1 MSKEMLKNFTY
12 ENNMLRYEF
21 RNNCFTKDLYK
32 DFDDKAINLGLNSK
46 IDDLLSGKVVN
57 LTENQAAFHPKYR
70 KNKGFINEFIKSDTD
85 FVRDRERLKDEALNN
100 FANEVEK
107 SNAENIVSLG
117 IGGSFEGPKLL
128 IESLG
133 HGEELSSY
141 KHYFITGSDRIELDE
156 KLKKLDPKKTVFIV
170 SSKSFTTDETI
181 ESLKY
186 VIHWSGDMNKFIA
199 ITANKNEAQKFNFKH
214 ITEFDKEIGGRYSI
228 WSRISFAA
236 AFFAMPANHENTFD
250 NFCLGGSIADSYISD
265 DEEYQKFVKMLAF
278 SDIWFHNFKE
288 KNTRAILSYDW
299 KLRSLPNYFQQLEME
314 SLGKRPNKNSE
325 FKKTGQIIF
334 GGYGPIAQHS
344 YFQLLH
350 QGTQNICADII
361 LNSQNKYD
369 NLAYSQGITQA
380 RLLSE
385 GATTLLKDEETI
397 NGNVPVNLFIFDG
410 IDAKKLGFLI
420 ATWEHR
426 VFITSVML
434 QINPFDQFGVN
445 AGKIYTKKY
454 LADKD

>member
-1 MSKEMLKNFTY
+1 MPETYTY
-12 ENNMLRYEF
+12 ENNILRYEF
-21 RNNCFTKDLYK
+21 RNNDFTNDLYK
-32 DFDDKAINLGLNSK
+32 EFDHKATKLGLNSK

-70 KNKGFINEFIKSDTD
+70 KNKGFINEFIKSNTD
-85 FVRDRERLKDEALNN
+85 FVPDKECLKDEALNN
-100 FANEVEK
+100 FADEVAK

-117 IGGSFEGPKLL
+117 IGGSYEGPKLL

-133 HGEELSSY
+133 HSAVLSTY
-141 KHYFITGSDRIELDE
+141 KHHFITGSDKTELDE
-156 KLKKLDPKKTVFIV
+156 TLKKLDPKKTVFIV

-181 ESLKY
+181 ESLKDA
-186 VIHWSGDMNKFIA
+186 IHWSGDMNKFIA

-250 NFCLGGSIADSYISD
+250 NFCLGGSIADSYLSD
-265 DEEYQKFVKMLAF
+265 AEDYQKFVKMLAF

-299 KLRSLPNYFQQLEME
+299 KLRSMPNYFQQLEME

-334 GGYGPIAQHS
+334 GGYGPTAQHS

-361 LNSQNKYD
+361 LNSQNKHD
-369 NLAYSQGITQA
+369 SLAYSQGITQA
-380 RLLSE
+380 KLLSE
-385 GATTLLKDEETI
+385 GASTLLKDEEII

>member
-1 MSKEMLKNFTY
+1 MPENFTY

-21 RNNCFTKDLYK
+21 RNNDFSKDLYK
-32 DFDDKAINLGLNSK
+32 DFDNKAIKLDLNSK
-46 IDDLLSGKVVN
+46 IDDFLCGKVVN
-57 LTENQAAFHPKYR
+57 LTENQPAFHPKYR
-70 KNKGFINEFIKSDTD
+70 KNKGFINEFIKSNTD
-85 FVRDRERLKDEALNN
+85 FVKDGDCLKDDALND
-100 FANEVEK
+100 FVSEAAV
-107 SNAENIVSLG
+107 SNVENIVSLG
-117 IGGSFEGPKLL
+117 IGGSYEGPKLL

-133 HGEELSSY
+133 HDEVLSHY
-141 KHYFITGSDRIELDE
+141 KHCFITGSDRIEIIE

-186 VIHWSGDMNKFIA
+186 AINWSGDMNKFIA
-199 ITANKNEAQKFNFKH
+199 ITANKKEAQKFNFKH

-236 AFFAMPANHENTFD
+236 AFFAMPVNHENTFD
-250 NFCLGGSIADSYISD
+250 NFCLGGSIADSLISD
-265 DEEYQKFVKMLAF
+265 DQDYQKFVKMLAF
-278 SDIWFHNFKE
+278 SDIWFHNVKE
-288 KNTRAILSYDW
+288 KNTRAILCYDW

-314 SLGKRPNKNSE
+314 SLGKRPSKNSE

-334 GGYGPIAQHS
+334 GGYGPTAQHS

-361 LNSQNKYD
+361 LNKD
-369 NLAYSQGITQA
+369 NEYNGLAYSQGITQA

-385 GATTLLKDEETI
+385 GASNMLKDEEII

>member
-1 MSKEMLKNFTY
+1 MSKEIPETYTY
-12 ENNMLRYEF
+12 EDNILRYEF
-21 RNNCFTKDLYK
+21 RNNDFTNDLYK
-32 DFDDKAINLGLNSK
+32 EFDHKAVKLGLNSK

-70 KNKGFINEFIKSDTD
+70 KNNGFINEFIKSDTD
-85 FVRDRERLKDEALNN
+85 FASDTVFLKDEALNN
-100 FANEVEK
+100 FANEVAK

-117 IGGSFEGPKLL
+117 IGGSYEGPKLL

-133 HGEELSSY
+133 HGEVLSTY
-141 KHYFITGSDRIELDE
+141 KHHFVTGSDRIELDE
-156 KLKKLDPKKTVFIV
+156 TLKKLDPKKTVFIV

-181 ESLKY
+181 ESLKDA
-186 VIHWSGDMNKFIA
+186 IHWSGDINKFIA
-199 ITANKNEAQKFNFKH
+199 ITANKNEAQKYNFKH
-214 ITEFDKEIGGRYSI
+214 ISEFDKEIGGRYSI

-236 AFFAMPANHENTFD
+236 AFYAMRADSENTFD
-250 NFCLGGSIADSYISD
+250 NFCLGGSIADSYLSD
-265 DEEYQKFVKMLAF
+265 VEDYQKFVKMLAF

-334 GGYGPIAQHS
+334 GGYGPTAQHS

-361 LNSQNKYD
+361 LNKD
-369 NLAYSQGITQA
+369 NEFNGLAYSQGITQA

-385 GATTLLKDEETI
+385 GASTLLKNEEII

-454 LADKD
+454 QIKKD

>member
-1 MSKEMLKNFTY
+1 MSKEIPEIFTY

-21 RNNCFTKDLYK
+21 RNNDFSKDLYK
-32 DFDDKAINLGLNSK
+32 EFNHKATELSLNLKIN
-46 IDDLLSGKVVN
+46 DLLSGKVVN

-70 KNKGFINEFIKSDTD
+70 KNKGFINEFIKSDSD
-85 FVRDRERLKDEALNN
+85 SAPDRECLKDEALKN
-100 FANEVEK
+100 FVDEVAE
-107 SNAENIVSLG
+107 SNTENIVSLG
-117 IGGSFEGPKLL
+117 IGGSYEGPKLL

-133 HGEELSSY
+133 HGEVLSTF
-141 KHYFITGSDRIELDE
+141 KHYFITGSDRIEMGE

-181 ESLKY
+181 ESLKHA
-186 VIHWSGDMNKFIA
+186 INWSGDMNKFIA
-199 ITANKNEAQKFNFKH
+199 ITANKKEAQKFNFKH
-214 ITEFDKEIGGRYSI
+214 ITEFEREIGGRYSI

-250 NFCLGGSIADSYISD
+250 NFCLGGSIADSLISD
-265 DEEYQKFVKMLAF
+265 DEDYQKFVKMLAF

-314 SLGKRPNKNSE
+314 SLGKRPSKNSE

-334 GGYGPIAQHS
+334 GGYGPTAQHS

-369 NLAYSQGITQA
+369 SLAYSQGITQA

-385 GATTLLKDEETI
+385 GATTLLKDEEII
-397 NGNVPVNLFIFDG
+397 NGNVPVNLFVFDG

-426 VFITSVML
+426 IFITSVLL

-454 LADKD
+454 LAVKD

>member
-1 MSKEMLKNFTY
+1 MTTEISETYTY
-12 ENNMLRYEF
+12 ENNILRYEF
-21 RNNCFTKDLYK
+21 RNNDFTNDLYK
-32 DFDDKAINLGLNSK
+32 EFDHKATKLGLNSK

-57 LTENQAAFHPKYR
+57 TTENQAAFHPKYR
-70 KNKGFINEFIKSDTD
+70 ENKGFINEFIKSNTD
-85 FVRDRERLKDEALNN
+85 FVPDRECLKDEALNN
-100 FANEVEK
+100 FADEVAK
-107 SNAENIVSLG
+107 SNAENIISLG
-117 IGGSFEGPKLL
+117 IGGSYEGPKLL

-133 HGEELSSY
+133 HAEVLSTY
-141 KHYFITGSDRIELDE
+141 KHYFITGSDKIELHE
-156 KLKKLDPKKTVFIV
+156 KLEKLDPKKTVFIV

-181 ESLKY
+181 ESLKDA
-186 VIHWSGDMNKFIA
+186 IQWSGDINKFIA

-214 ITEFDKEIGGRYSI
+214 ITEFDTEIGGRYSI
-228 WSRISFAA
+228 WARISFAA
-236 AFFAMPANHENTFD
+236 AFYAMPANNENTFD
-250 NFCLGGSIADSYISD
+250 NFCLGGSTADSYLSD
-265 DEEYQKFVKMLAF
+265 DEDYQKFVKMLAF
-278 SDIWFHNFKE
+278 SDIWLHNVKE

-299 KLRSLPNYFQQLEME
+299 KLRSLSNYFQQLEME
-314 SLGKRPNKNSE
+314 SLGKKPNKNSE

-334 GGYGPIAQHS
+334 GGYGPTAQHS

-350 QGTQNICADII
+350 QGTHNICADII
-361 LNSQNKYD
+361 LNSQNKHD
-369 NLAYSQGITQA
+369 SLAYSQGITQA

-385 GATTLLKDEETI
+385 GASTLLKDEEII

>member
-1 MSKEMLKNFTY
+1 MPEIFTY

-21 RNNCFTKDLYK
+21 RNNDFSKDLYK
-32 DFDDKAINLGLNSK
+32 EFDHKAIKHGLDSK
-46 IDDLLSGKVVN
+46 INDLLSGKVVN

-85 FVRDRERLKDEALNN
+85 FVPDVEGLQDEALKN
-100 FANEVEK
+100 FVYEVEK
-107 SNAENIVSLG
+107 SNTENIVSLG
-117 IGGSFEGPKLL
+117 IGGSYEGPKLL

-133 HGEELSSY
+133 DGKILSSY
-141 KHYFITGSDRIELDE
+141 KHYFITGSDKIELDE
-156 KLKKLDPKKTVFIV
+156 ILKKLDPKKTVFIV
-170 SSKSFTTDETI
+170 SSKSFTTVETI
-181 ESLKY
+181 ESLKHA
-186 VIHWSGDMNKFIA
+186 INWSGDMNKFIA
-199 ITANKNEAQKFNFKH
+199 ITANKNEAQKFNFKY

-228 WSRISFAA
+228 WSRISFVA

-250 NFCLGGSIADSYISD
+250 NFCLGGSIADSLISD
-265 DEEYQKFVKMLAF
+265 DEDYQKFVKMLAF

-334 GGYGPIAQHS
+334 GGYGPTAQHS

-361 LNSQNKYD
+361 LNQENEY
-369 NLAYSQGITQA
+369 NGLAYSQGITQA

-385 GATTLLKDEETI
+385 GAKTLLKDEETI

-420 ATWEHR
+420 ATWEYR

-454 LADKD
+454 RTEKD

>member
-1 MSKEMLKNFTY
+1 MPENFTY
-12 ENNMLRYEF
+12 ENNMMSYEF
-21 RNNCFTKDLYK
+21 RNNDFSKDLYK
-32 DFDDKAINLGLNSK
+32 DFELKSIKLGLNSK
-46 IDDLLSGKVVN
+46 IDDLLRGKVVN
-57 LTENQAAFHPKYR
+57 PTENQAVLHPKYR
-70 KNKGFINEFIKSDTD
+70 KNNGFINELIKSNTD
-85 FVRDRERLKDEALNN
+85 FAPNKKCLKDEALIN
-100 FANEVEK
+100 FVDEVAK
-107 SNAENIVSLG
+107 SDTKNIVSLG
-117 IGGSFEGPKLL
+117 IGGSYEGPKLL

-133 HGEELSSY
+133 HSEVLSSY
-141 KHYFITGSDRIELDE
+141 KHYFITGSDRIELGE
-156 KLKKLDPKKTVFIV
+156 KLKKLDPKETVFIV

-181 ESLKY
+181 ESLKDA
-186 VIHWSGDMNKFIA
+186 INWSGDMNKFIA
-199 ITANKNEAQKFNFKH
+199 ITANKNKAQKFNFKH
-214 ITEFDKEIGGRYSI
+214 ISEFDKEIGGRYSI

-236 AFFAMPANHENTFD
+236 AFFAMPANHENAFD
-250 NFCLGGSIADSYISD
+250 NFCLGGSIADSYISG

-314 SLGKRPNKNSE
+314 SLGKRPNENSE

-334 GGYGPIAQHS
+334 GGYGPTAQHS

-369 NLAYSQGITQA
+369 SLAYSQGINQA
-380 RLLSE
+380 KLLSE
-385 GATTLLKDEETI
+385 GATTHLKDEEII
-397 NGNVPVNLFIFDG
+397 NGNVPINLFIFDG

-420 ATWEHR
+420 ATWEYR
-426 VFITSVML
+426 VFISSVML

>member
-1 MSKEMLKNFTY
+1 MSKEIPENFIY
-12 ENNMLRYEF
+12 ENNMLSYEF
-21 RNNCFTKDLYK
+21 RNNDFSKDLYK
-32 DFDDKAINLGLNSK
+32 DFELKSIKLGLNSK

-57 LTENQAAFHPKYR
+57 PTENQAALHPKYR
-70 KNKGFINEFIKSDTD
+70 KNKGFINELIKLNTD
-85 FVRDRERLKDEALNN
+85 FVPNRECLKDKALIN
-100 FANEVEK
+100 FAGEVAK
-107 SNAENIVSLG
+107 SNAKNIVSLG
-117 IGGSFEGPKLL
+117 IGGSYEGPKLL

-133 HGEELSSY
+133 HGEVLSFY
-141 KHYFITGSDRIELDE
+141 NHYFITGSDRIELGE

-181 ESLKY
+181 ESLKDA
-186 VIHWSGDMNKFIA
+186 INWSGDMNKFIA

-214 ITEFDKEIGGRYSI
+214 IAKFDKEIGGRYSI

-265 DEEYQKFVKMLAF
+265 DEDYQKFVKMLAF
-278 SDIWFHNFKE
+278 SDIWFHNIKE

-334 GGYGPIAQHS
+334 GGYGPTAQHS

-350 QGTQNICADII
+350 QGTHNICADII
-361 LNSQNKYD
+361 LNSQNEYD
-369 NLAYSQGITQA
+369 SLAYSQGITQA
-380 RLLSE
+380 RILSE
-385 GATTLLKDEETI
+385 GAITLLKDEEAI

-420 ATWEHR
+420 ATWEYR

>member
-1 MSKEMLKNFTY
+1 MSKEMPEIFTY

-21 RNNCFTKDLYK
+21 RNNDFSKDLYK
-32 DFDDKAINLGLNSK
+32 EFNHKATELNLNLKIN
-46 IDDLLSGKVVN
+46 DLLSGKVVN

-70 KNKGFINEFIKSDTD
+70 KNKGFINEFIKSDSD
-85 FVRDRERLKDEALNN
+85 SDPDRECLKDEALKN
-100 FANEVEK
+100 FVDEVVE

-117 IGGSFEGPKLL
+117 IGGSYEGPKLL

-133 HGEELSSY
+133 QGEVLSNF
-141 KHYFITGSDRIELDE
+141 KHYFITGSDTIEMGE

-181 ESLKY
+181 ESLKHA
-186 VIHWSGDMNKFIA
+186 INWSGDMNKFIA
-199 ITANKNEAQKFNFKH
+199 ITANKKEAQKFNFKH
-214 ITEFDKEIGGRYSI
+214 ITEFEREIGGRYSI

-250 NFCLGGSIADSYISD
+250 NFCLGGSIADSLISD
-265 DEEYQKFVKMLAF
+265 DEDYQKFVKMLAF

-314 SLGKRPNKNSE
+314 SLGKRPSKNSE

-334 GGYGPIAQHS
+334 GGYGPTAQHS

-369 NLAYSQGITQA
+369 SLAYSQGITQA

-385 GATTLLKDEETI
+385 GATTLLKDEEII
-397 NGNVPVNLFIFDG
+397 NGNVPVNLFVFDG

-426 VFITSVML
+426 IFITSVLL

-454 LADKD
+454 LAVKD

>member
-1 MSKEMLKNFTY
+1 MSKEMPEIFTY
-12 ENNMLRYEF
+12 KNNMLQYEF
-21 RNNCFTKDLYK
+21 RNNDFTEDLYK
-32 DFDDKAINLGLNSK
+32 DFDLKAIKLGLNSK

-70 KNKGFINEFIKSDTD
+70 KNKGFINEFIKSNTD
-85 FVRDRERLKDEALNN
+85 FTKAEECIKDEALKN
-100 FANEVEK
+100 FADEVAE

-117 IGGSFEGPKLL
+117 IGGSYEGPKLL

-133 HGEELSSY
+133 DGELLSSF
-141 KHYFITGSDRIELDE
+141 KHYFITGSDRIEMDE
-156 KLKKLDPKKTVFIV
+156 KLQKLDPKKTVFIV

-181 ESLKY
+181 ESLKHA
-186 VIHWSGDMNKFIA
+186 INWSGDINKFIA

-250 NFCLGGSIADSYISD
+250 NFCLGGSIADSLIYD
-265 DEEYQKFVKMLAF
+265 DEDYQKFVKMLAF
-278 SDIWFHNFKE
+278 SDIWFHNVKE
-288 KNTRAILSYDW
+288 KNTRAILCYDW

-314 SLGKRPNKNSE
+314 SLGKRPSKNSE

-334 GGYGPIAQHS
+334 GGYGPRAQHS

-361 LNSQNKYD
+361 LNKD
-369 NLAYSQGITQA
+369 NEYNGLAYSQGITQA

-385 GATTLLKDEETI
+385 GASNLLKKEETI

-454 LADKD
+454 FADKD

>member
-1 MSKEMLKNFTY
+1 MSKEMPETYTY
-12 ENNMLRYEF
+12 EDNILRYEF
-21 RNNCFTKDLYK
+21 RNNDFTNDLYK
-32 DFDDKAINLGLNSK
+32 EFDHKAVKLGLNSK

-70 KNKGFINEFIKSDTD
+70 KNNGFINEFIKSDADSASDTE
-85 FVRDRERLKDEALNN
+85 FLKDEALNN
-100 FANEVEK
+100 FADEVAK

-117 IGGSFEGPKLL
+117 IGGSYEGPKLL

-133 HGEELSSY
+133 HGEVLSTY
-141 KHYFITGSDRIELDE
+141 KHHFVTGSDRIELDE
-156 KLKKLDPKKTVFIV
+156 TLKKLDPKKTVFIV

-181 ESLKY
+181 ESLKDA
-186 VIHWSGDMNKFIA
+186 IHWSGDINKFIA
-199 ITANKNEAQKFNFKH
+199 ITANKDEAQKYNFKH

-236 AFFAMPANHENTFD
+236 AFYAMRANSENTFD
-250 NFCLGGSIADSYISD
+250 NFCLGGSIADSYLSD
-265 DEEYQKFVKMLAF
+265 VEDYQKFVKMLAF

-334 GGYGPIAQHS
+334 GGYGPTAQHS

-361 LNSQNKYD
+361 LNKD
-369 NLAYSQGITQA
+369 NEFNGLAYSQGITQA

-385 GATTLLKDEETI
+385 GASTLLKNEEII

-454 LADKD
+454 QIKKD

>member
-1 MSKEMLKNFTY
+1 MPEIFTY
-12 ENNMLRYEF
+12 EDNMLRYEF
-21 RNNCFTKDLYK
+21 RNNDFSKDLYK
-32 DFDDKAINLGLNSK
+32 EFDYKATELGLNLK

-70 KNKGFINEFIKSDTD
+70 KNKGFINEFLKSDTG
-85 FVRDRERLKDEALNN
+85 FAPDRECLKNEALIY
-100 FANEVEK
+100 FMNEAL
-107 SNAENIVSLG
+107 NAENIVSLG
-117 IGGSFEGPKLL
+117 IGGSYEGPKLL

-133 HGEELSSY
+133 HGELLSKW
-141 KHYFITGSDRIELDE
+141 KHYFITGSDRIELEE

-181 ESLKY
+181 ESLKHA
-186 VIHWSGDMNKFIA
+186 IHWSGDMNRFIA
-199 ITANKNEAQKFNFKH
+199 ITANKKEAQKFKFKY
-214 ITEFDKEIGGRYSI
+214 IAEFDNEIGGRYSI

-236 AFFAMPANHENTFD
+236 ACFAMPANHENTFD
-250 NFCLGGSIADSYISD
+250 NFCLGGSIADSYLSD
-265 DEEYQKFVKMLAF
+265 NEDYLKFVKMLAF
-278 SDIWFHNFKE
+278 SDIWLHNIKE
-288 KNTRAILSYDW
+288 TNTRAILSYDW

-334 GGYGPIAQHS
+334 GGYGPTAQHS

-361 LNSQNKYD
+361 LNSQNKHD
-369 NLAYSQGITQA
+369 SLAYSQGITQA
-380 RLLSE
+380 KLLSE
-385 GATTLLKDEETI
+385 GAKNMLKDEEII

-445 AGKIYTKKY
+445 AGKIYTMKYQTKK
-454 LADKD
+454 D